1 MRPLSCTNN
10 GDLPILC
17 QHFRFSSNCFAWWI
31 LSWNNSL
38 FFCRNGPVVSGGV
51 NILNPSTAVVNPEH
65 LDGEELLKHIR
76 QIIQSSCIDDNIK
89 VGGKN

>member
-1 MRPLSCTNN
+1 MVTSPFSVNIFVFLVTV
-10 GDLPILC
+10 LPGGFCHGTIL
-17 QHFRFSSNCFAWWI
+17 FF
-31 LSWNNSL
+31 